1 MPLERDLFV
10 GSAVVT
16 LAYLGESLFGPI
28 AGSIALSF
36 DRPETAGY
44 AFISAAFYGS
54 AVSGFVILLFLR
66 DLNLARFS
74 ASALILGSVVNLF
87 AVTAGSWVEA
97 LALRFSAGICFGTA
111 VAGVVIML
119 AQSACG
125 LLLARQFSI
134 MFSVVFLTMTPVM
147 IVVPNLA
154 PQFGPVSLSGIHLL
168 LSVAA
173 AIMIRSGH
181 TSKTNLQP
189 MTVSHRIRET
199 LPMVFW
205 SGRKSVAFSLHAINL
220 FSALL
225 LVIGMQ
231 PALAARGV
239 AEVEIGVVLAL
250 LNAATFA
257 GGFIHNWISKAY
269 SLTHARWALI
279 LSETAALLLA
289 AILLSLDF
297 AFVPVAIG
305 IVLATKGI
313 CGGPP
318 TFEAMLYDLGPTD
331 PAASGLQRSLGM
343 MAAIAS
349 ATAALALAEWLELDI
364 LATIIGTLAL
374 AYALQLAAFAWLSR
388 ALPLTS

>member
-1 MPLERDLFV
+1 MGYRCRTEPPLNVAFRFRSSGMDGPLKKTARPERDDDETPFWRRMALAEMSQAQWESLCDGCARCCLNKLEDWDTGAIHWTELNSGDLKADLAWLSAALGITAEAFPMPSGEYFILKGDGGQLGGAMQSPMP
-10 GSAVVT
+10 GSFWLSWVQVDDVDAT
-16 LAYLGESLFGPI
+16 LARRE
-28 AGSIALSF
+28 
-36 DRPETAGY
+36 R
-44 AFISAAFYGS
+44 
-54 AVSGFVILLFLR
+54 VI
-66 DLNLARFS
+66 D
-74 ASALILGSVVNLF
+74 
-87 AVTAGSWVEA
+87 
-97 LALRFSAGICFGTA
+97 
-111 VAGVVIML
+111 GVV
-119 AQSACG
+119 G
-125 LLLARQFSI
+125 
-134 MFSVVFLTMTPVM
+134 
-147 IVVPNLA
+147 VPA
-154 PQFGPVSLSGIHLL
+154 
-168 LSVAA
+168 
-173 AIMIRSGH
+173 
-181 TSKTNLQP
+181 
-189 MTVSHRIRET
+189 TVDEE
-199 LPMVFW
+199 
-205 SGRKSVAFSLHAINL
+205 
-220 FSALL
+220 
-225 LVIGMQ
+225 
-231 PALAARGV
+231 